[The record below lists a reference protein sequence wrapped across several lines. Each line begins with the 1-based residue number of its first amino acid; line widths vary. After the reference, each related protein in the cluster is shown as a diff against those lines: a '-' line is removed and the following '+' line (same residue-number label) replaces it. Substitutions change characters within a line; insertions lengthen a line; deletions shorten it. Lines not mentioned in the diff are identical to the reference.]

1 MKGGEGVGRGV
12 KKKSERAEIFKFSN
26 STKKT
31 AETIDSKGAQS
42 LKKV

>member
-1 MKGGEGVGRGV
+1 MDREV
-12 KKKSERAEIFKFSN
+12 KKKRERHDSFKFSN

-31 AETIDSKGAQS
+31 AEMPVIKGAQS

>member
-1 MKGGEGVGRGV
+1 MGREV
-12 KKKSERAEIFKFSN
+12 KKKRERHDSFKFSN

-31 AETIDSKGAQS
+31 AETLGNKGAQS